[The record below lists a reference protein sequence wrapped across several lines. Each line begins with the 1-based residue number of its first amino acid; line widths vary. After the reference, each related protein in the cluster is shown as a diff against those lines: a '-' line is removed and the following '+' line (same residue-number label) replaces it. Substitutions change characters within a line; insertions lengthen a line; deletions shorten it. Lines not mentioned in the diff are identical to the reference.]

1 MIQFY
6 IVTEFEN
13 IDRAK
18 VGKFQRRLAVTAALG
33 PFTDAF
39 NEFGASISLIAVG
52 IIFNLPPVLIV
63 MATAA
68 YWVGVAGGAI
78 VGGIASDAIGRKR
91 LFLYDTIGMALFA
104 IMS

>member
-6 IVTEFEN
+6 IMTEFEN

-52 IIFNLPPVLIV
+52 IIQIF
-63 MATAA
+63 T
-68 YWVGVAGGAI
+68 
-78 VGGIASDAIGRKR
+78 
-91 LFLYDTIGMALFA
+91 
-104 IMS
+104 